1 MYDKKGDSICFHVTS
16 LLVGL
21 KGNPRAM
28 TSVEQPITI
37 QFTVIGLVGQK
48 NSIIN
53 MLDLSWQ
60 SSSIQI
66 SPVHVSRD
74 ILSVV
79 QKIPD
84 YFNVFE
90 EKYVYSVVIFK
101 VLYDWTSEKI
111 LIEFGIRNGLCLVV
125 VQIQLKSG

>member
-1 MYDKKGDSICFHVTS
+1 
-16 LLVGL
+16 
-21 KGNPRAM
+21 M

-37 QFTVIGLVGQK
+37 QFTMIGLVGQK

-66 SPVHVSRD
+66 SPVHVSRI

-101 VLYDWTSEKI
+101 VLYDYTSEKI
-111 LIEFGIRNGLCLVV
+111 LIEFGIRNGLCQVV

>member
-101 VLYDWTSEKI
+101 VLYD
-111 LIEFGIRNGLCLVV
+111 
-125 VQIQLKSG
+125 

>member
-1 MYDKKGDSICFHVTS
+1 M
-16 LLVGL
+16 LVGL

-37 QFTVIGLVGQK
+37 QFTAIEIVGQK

-66 SPVHVSRD
+66 SPVHVLRD

-90 EKYVYSVVIFK
+90 EKYKYSFVIF
-101 VLYDWTSEKI
+101 
-111 LIEFGIRNGLCLVV
+111 
-125 VQIQLKSG
+125 

>member
-1 MYDKKGDSICFHVTS
+1 
-16 LLVGL
+16 
-21 KGNPRAM
+21 
-28 TSVEQPITI
+28 
-37 QFTVIGLVGQK
+37 
-48 NSIIN
+48 

-74 ILSVV
+74 KLSVE

-111 LIEFGIRNGLCLVV
+111 LIEFGIRNGLVV